1 MGKLLLGFYL
11 VLLSFISIAEEI
23 TDEKKRV
30 IDEMLEITGALE
42 IGEMMGTAVA
52 DQMISA
58 LAQQDQN
65 MDARVVGII
74 KDEISKIM
82 HDEFIANGFIHDMS
96 YRIYHKYFTTDELKQ
111 VVMFYKTPAGSKMAT
126 YLPQVTQEAMI
137 AGQQHGASLG
147 PVIESRLMARF
158 RKEGIR

>member
-1 MGKLLLGFYL
+1 MGKFLLGFYL
-11 VLLSFISIAEEI
+11 VLLSFFSIAEEI

-42 IGEMMGTAVA
+42 IGEMMGNAVA

-58 LAQQDQN
+58 LAQQGQN
-65 MDARVVGII
+65 MDQRVVAIV
-74 KDEISKIM
+74 KDEVSKIM
-82 HDEFIANGFIHDMS
+82 HDEFIANGFIHNMS

-111 VVMFYKTPAGSKMAT
+111 VVMFYKTPAGSKMAM

-147 PVIESRLMARF
+147 PIIEYRLMARF
-158 RKEGIR
+158 RREGIR